1 LNPVDQRHQAQ
12 RIRARQV
19 SRSATPGIVDRIRN
33 QTRSYR
39 IKFNITHDCAQPF
52 RRHRAGIVPALPQ
65 VPAPAFERVPVLRIA
80 HLHSAHHFG
89 ERLGSTR
96 KQDQMNMVRHQTV
109 TENFHR
115 LKRRILLNQS
125 KVYFAIGSREEN
137 VAALIASLRDVVRT
151 MRDDGSGKS
160 RHMGGVGIRAS
171 SSPEI

>member
-1 LNPVDQRHQAQ
+1 
-12 RIRARQV
+12 
-19 SRSATPGIVDRIRN
+19 
-33 QTRSYR
+33 
-39 IKFNITHDCAQPF
+39 
-52 RRHRAGIVPALPQ
+52 
-65 VPAPAFERVPVLRIA
+65 
-80 HLHSAHHFG
+80 
-89 ERLGSTR
+89 
-96 KQDQMNMVRHQTV
+96 MNMVRHQTV